1 MATDAPTTTDLD
13 TAALDAYSQ
22 VVSSVA
28 DHLLPRVVR
37 LEVEHSRGRF
47 QARGAG
53 SGVIFT
59 PDGYLLTAAH
69 VVGDAKS
76 AVAQFTDGR
85 SRPLQV
91 VGADPL
97 SDLAVGRID
106 VDSDGLSS
114 ADLGDAQSLRVGQ
127 LVVAVGSPL
136 SFGAS
141 VTAGIVSGLGR
152 SLTVGTRTAT
162 RLIENVIQ
170 TDAALNPGN
179 SGGALADSRG
189 RVVGI
194 NTAVAG
200 MGLGLA
206 VPMSTGTRR
215 IISALMKEG
224 RVRRAWL
231 GIAGGR
237 RSVAPRVAAKIG
249 YQAGIAVAEVVEGSP
264 AERAGIRPEDIIV
277 AVDDHPVADAG
288 DLQRLMIDEAIG
300 RPMAVRVVRRN
311 EPIELRAVPSEMA
324 A

>member
-1 MATDAPTTTDLD
+1 M
-13 TAALDAYSQ
+13 
-22 VVSSVA
+22 
-28 DHLLPRVVR
+28 
-37 LEVEHSRGRF
+37 
-47 QARGAG
+47 
-53 SGVIFT
+53 
-59 PDGYLLTAAH
+59 
-69 VVGDAKS
+69 
-76 AVAQFTDGR
+76 
-85 SRPLQV
+85 
-91 VGADPL
+91 
-97 SDLAVGRID
+97 
-106 VDSDGLSS
+106 
-114 ADLGDAQSLRVGQ
+114 
-127 LVVAVGSPL
+127 AVGSPL

-152 SLTVGTRTAT
+152 SLTVGTRSAT

-179 SGGALADSRG
+179 SGGALADARG

-206 VPMSTGTRR
+206 VPISAGTRR
-215 IISALMKEG
+215 IISSLINEG

-237 RSVAPRVAAKIG
+237 RAVAPRIAAKIG

-264 AERAGIRPEDIIV
+264 AERAGIRPDDIIV
-277 AVDDHPVADAG
+277 AVDEHPVADAG

-300 RPMAVRVVRRN
+300 RPMAVRVVRRD
-311 EPIELRAVPSEMA
+311 EPIELHAVPSEMA